1 MIESPPV
8 LPESGEDLLANIR
21 DAVAAGDAAR
31 ARFCAARMLEDDALA
46 LLEDLQPQELTVL
59 FSILGDEAL
68 ADLLARLDEHDA
80 ARILGRMTVAQVA
93 DILEEVDPDD
103 AADILDEIDPAVAE
117 TYLIEME
124 PAEAAELR
132 ELMAYPP
139 DTAGGIMTP
148 AFVAIAPDLR
158 ADETVDALRRVAEE
172 AETIN
177 YVYVV
182 DPEEHLLGVLSLHA
196 LVLTRPETPVQDI
209 MIRDAIRVQVDADQ
223 EAAAH
228 LLMDHNLM
236 ALPVVDADNRLVGI
250 ITADDVADVLE
261 EEATEDI
268 ALLGG
273 SQPLDEPYLRAS
285 PFLLFR
291 KRIIWLIVLFFGQFV
306 TIAVLQHYETEIET
320 LVVLSVFIPIL
331 IGTGGNVGSQ
341 TVTTLIRAMA
351 VDDVRPRHI
360 FRVVRKEM
368 ATGLALGTV
377 MALLMFG
384 RGLIADDGGYDL
396 GITVGLSV
404 LGIVVWSTTVAS
416 ILPLILSKLKIDP
429 AVVSA
434 PLITSLVDGTGLIIY
449 MTLAQ
454 IFLL

>member
-1 MIESPPV
+1 MIDSPPA
-8 LPESGEDLLANIR
+8 LTESGEDLLAGIR
-21 DAVAAGDAAR
+21 GAVAAGDATRAR
-31 ARFCAARMLEDDALA
+31 ACAARMLEDDALA

-68 ADLLARLDEHDA
+68 ADLLAQLDEHDA
-80 ARILGRMTVAQVA
+80 ARILTRMTVAQVA

-103 AADILDEIDPAVAE
+103 AADILDEVDPAVAE

-124 PAEAAELR
+124 PEEAAELR

-172 AETIN
+172 AETIS

-209 MIRDAIRVQVDADQ
+209 MIRDAIRVQVDTDQ

-228 LLMDHNLM
+228 LLIDHNLM

-306 TIAVLQHYETEIET
+306 TISVLQHSEGELET

-351 VDDVRPRHI
+351 IDDVRPRHI
-360 FRVVRKEM
+360 VRVVRKEI

-377 MALLMFG
+377 M
-384 RGLIADDGGYDL
+384 
-396 GITVGLSV
+396 
-404 LGIVVWSTTVAS
+404 
-416 ILPLILSKLKIDP
+416 
-429 AVVSA
+429 
-434 PLITSLVDGTGLIIY
+434 
-449 MTLAQ
+449 
-454 IFLL
+454 

>member
-1 MIESPPV
+1 
-8 LPESGEDLLANIR
+8 
-21 DAVAAGDAAR
+21 
-31 ARFCAARMLEDDALA
+31 
-46 LLEDLQPQELTVL
+46 
-59 FSILGDEAL
+59 
-68 ADLLARLDEHDA
+68 
-80 ARILGRMTVAQVA
+80 
-93 DILEEVDPDD
+93 
-103 AADILDEIDPAVAE
+103 
-117 TYLIEME
+117 
-124 PAEAAELR
+124 LR

-172 AETIN
+172 AETIS

-209 MIRDAIRVQVDADQ
+209 MIRDAIRVQVDTDQ

-228 LLMDHNLM
+228 LLIDHNLM

-285 PFLLFR
+285 PLLLFR
-291 KRIIWLIVLFFGQFV
+291 KRIVWLIVLFFGQFV
-306 TIAVLQHYETEIET
+306 TISVLQHYEGELET

-360 FRVVRKEM
+360 VRVVRKEI

-384 RGLIADDGGYDL
+384 RGLFAEDGGYDL

-404 LGIVVWSTTVAS
+404 LGIVVWSATVAS
-416 ILPLILSKLKIDP
+416 VLPLILSKLKIDP